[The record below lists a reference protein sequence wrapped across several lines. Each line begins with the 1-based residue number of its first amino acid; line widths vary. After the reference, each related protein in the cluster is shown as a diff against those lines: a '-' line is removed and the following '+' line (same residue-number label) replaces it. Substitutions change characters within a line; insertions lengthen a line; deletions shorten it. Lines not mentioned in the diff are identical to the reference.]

1 MQGMQEFQYATFGW
15 KHVINFQLNLI
26 NFYHYISF

>member
-1 MQGMQEFQYATFGW
+1 MQEFQYATFSG
-15 KHVINFQLNLI
+15 KHVINFQRKLI